1 MGTEGTREKGG
12 IGHVGGKRGNG
23 WDVSSGDSLVI
34 VTIVSL
40 AIYPIIICSM
50 YLLDGH
56 RLVYYLVRT

>member
-1 MGTEGTREKGG
+1 MGTKGTREKGAFG
-12 IGHVGGKRGNG
+12 YVGGKRGNG